1 MKKYILLLFLSFSL
15 TIVSQQKKISNEE
28 KSDFWEH
35 VRYGGGFS
43 MSFGSQTTIGI
54 APSAIYDF
62 DNGFSLGAGVN
73 YIYNEIGSVTTN
85 VYGGSIISLYQIPK
99 IGIQL
104 SGEFEQSFAK
114 QKNSFGNTNSTNFPA
129 LYLGAAY
136 NKGRFAFGFRY
147 DVLYDENKSVYASAF
162 SPIVRFYF

>member
-1 MKKYILLLFLSFSL
+1 MKKSILLLFLSFSL
-15 TIVSQQKKISNEE
+15 TALSQQTTTISKE

-54 APSAIYDF
+54 SPSAIYDF
-62 DNGFSLGAGVN
+62 DNGFSLGTGVN
-73 YIYNEIGSVTTN
+73 YVYSEIGSVTSN

-114 QKNSFGNTNSTNFPA
+114 QTNGLGNSNSTSFPA

-136 NKGRFAFGFRY
+136 NKGRFAIGFRY
-147 DVLYDENKSVYASAF
+147 DVLYDDNKSVYASPF